1 MAAIAFGFIHNIPMV
16 SSLAIANAVGAATAM
31 GCGAG
36 RNVATLQ
43 RVIELMKAADLNE
56 DEEFF
61 NELLVENVDTQEIT
75 CLSKVVINGNNHQ
88 LNRIALQ
95 KVVSELLPK
104 LESSHVEGKVP
115 S

>member
-1 MAAIAFGFIHNIPMV
+1 MAAIAFGFIHNMPMV
-16 SSLAIANAVGAATAM
+16 NSLALANAVGAATAM

-43 RVIELMKAADLNE
+43 RVIELMKTAELNE
-56 DEEFF
+56 DEEFW
-61 NELLVENVDTQEIT
+61 NELLAENVDTEEIT
-75 CLSKVVINGNNHQ
+75 FLSKFFVNGNNHQ

-104 LESSHVEGKVP
+104 LESSPVEGKVP